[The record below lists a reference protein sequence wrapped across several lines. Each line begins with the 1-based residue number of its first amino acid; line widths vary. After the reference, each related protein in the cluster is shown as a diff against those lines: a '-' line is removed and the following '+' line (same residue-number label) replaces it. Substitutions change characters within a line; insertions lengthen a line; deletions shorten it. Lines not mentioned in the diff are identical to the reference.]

1 MSPEPHGARNDAEGN
16 RRGVSVMLATTT
28 LFAIMNALTKHVA
41 TLYPAPQ
48 ILWIRYM
55 FFAAYGLAGTI
66 RCRGR
71 WALKSNAPFLQIT
84 RGLLLAT
91 EILMYIVAIRYMPL
105 ADIQA
110 ITGAGPLVTTALSVP
125 LLRET
130 IGIRRWSAICI
141 GLIGLL
147 IIVRPGFDQFDPII
161 LLPLG
166 GVVLYALYQ
175 ILTRIVAQH
184 DRPDTT
190 VLYTGLVGLAAMTLI
205 GPFFWETLDAR
216 GLALIC
222 TVAVIGLTGHV
233 LLIKALT
240 LAPAS
245 VLQPFNYTMIVWAV
259 LFGYVFYDDLPDI
272 PTAVG
277 AVIIVATGL
286 YMFHRERVRTDQ
298 R

>member
-55 FFAAYGLAGTI
+55 FFAAYGLAGTMP
-66 RCRGR
+66 RRGR

-166 GVVLYALYQ
+166 GGVLYALYQ

-184 DRPDTT
+184 DRPETT

-205 GPFFWETLDAR
+205 GPFFWETPDAR
-216 GLALIC
+216 GWGLM
-222 TVAVIGLTGHV
+222 VAIGLLGLGGH
-233 LLIKALT
+233 A
-240 LAPAS
+240 
-245 VLQPFNYTMIVWAV
+245 
-259 LFGYVFYDDLPDI
+259 
-272 PTAVG
+272 
-277 AVIIVATGL
+277 
-286 YMFHRERVRTDQ
+286 
-298 R
+298 

>member
-1 MSPEPHGARNDAEGN
+1 
-16 RRGVSVMLATTT
+16 
-28 LFAIMNALTKHVA
+28 
-41 TLYPAPQ
+41 
-48 ILWIRYM
+48 
-55 FFAAYGLAGTI
+55 
-66 RCRGR
+66 
-71 WALKSNAPFLQIT
+71 
-84 RGLLLAT
+84 
-91 EILMYIVAIRYMPL
+91 MYIVAIRYMPL

-125 LLRET
+125 LLKESS
-130 IGIRRWSAICI
+130 GIRRWSTICI

-190 VLYTGLVGLAAMTLI
+190 VLYTGLVGLAAMTLV
-205 GPFFWETLDAR
+205 GPFFWERPDAL

-222 TVAVIGLTGHV
+222 TVAIIGLTGHV

-272 PTAVG
+272 PTMVG

-286 YMFHRERVRTDQ
+286 YMFHRERIQTD
-298 R
+298 RR

>member
-1 MSPEPHGARNDAEGN
+1 M
-16 RRGVSVMLATTT
+16 
-28 LFAIMNALTKHVA
+28 
-41 TLYPAPQ
+41 
-48 ILWIRYM
+48 
-55 FFAAYGLAGTI
+55 
-66 RCRGR
+66 
-71 WALKSNAPFLQIT
+71 
-84 RGLLLAT
+84 
-91 EILMYIVAIRYMPL
+91 
-105 ADIQA
+105 
-110 ITGAGPLVTTALSVP
+110 
-125 LLRET
+125 
-130 IGIRRWSAICI
+130 
-141 GLIGLL
+141 
-147 IIVRPGFDQFDPII
+147 RPGFDQFAPII

-175 ILTRIVAQH
+175 NMTRIVAQH

-190 VLYTGLVGLAAMTLI
+190 VLYTGLVGLAAMTLV
-205 GPFFWETLDAR
+205 GPFFWETPGAR

-222 TVAVIGLTGHV
+222 TVAIIGLTGHV

-286 YMFHRERVRTDQ
+286 YMFHRERGRPDQ

>member
-1 MSPEPHGARNDAEGN
+1 MSQEPPGTHDDAESA
-16 RRGVSVMLATTT
+16 RKGVSVMLATTT
-28 LFAIMNALTKHVA
+28 LFAVMNTLTKHVV

-55 FFAAYGLAGTI
+55 LFAAYGLAVTL
-66 RCRGR
+66 RRRGR
-71 WALKSNAPFLQIT
+71 SALNSNAPYLQIT

-125 LLRET
+125 ILRET
-130 IGIRRWSAICI
+130 IGVRRWSAIAV
-141 GLIGLL
+141 GLFGLL
-147 IIVRPGFDQFDPII
+147 LIVRPGFVQFDPII
-161 LLPLG
+161 LLPLA

-175 ILTRIVAQH
+175 ILTRIVSRY

-205 GPFFWETLDAR
+205 GPFFWETPDAR
-216 GLALIC
+216 GLALIG
-222 TVAVIGLTGHV
+222 TVAIIGLTGHV

-259 LFGYVFYDDLPDI
+259 LFGYLFYDHLPDI
-272 PTAVG
+272 PTVVG
-277 AVIIVATGL
+277 ALIIVVSGL
-286 YMFHRERVRTDQ
+286 YTFHRERVQGDQ

>member
-1 MSPEPHGARNDAEGN
+1 MSQDPPGARDDAEGA

-28 LFAIMNALTKHVA
+28 LFAVMNALTKHVA

-55 FFAAYGLAGTI
+55 IFAAYGLAVTL
-66 RCRGR
+66 RRRGR
-71 WALKSNAPFLQIT
+71 SALNSNAPYLQIT

-130 IGIRRWSAICI
+130 IGVRRWSAIAV
-141 GLIGLL
+141 GLFGLL
-147 IIVRPGFDQFDPII
+147 IIVRPGFVQFDPII
-161 LLPLG
+161 LLPLA

-175 ILTRIVAQH
+175 ILTRIVSRY

-205 GPFFWETLDAR
+205 GPFFWETPDAR
-216 GLALIC
+216 GLALIG
-222 TVAVIGLTGHV
+222 TVAIIGLTGHV

-259 LFGYVFYDDLPDI
+259 LFGYLFYDHLPDI
-272 PTAVG
+272 PTIVG
-277 AVIIVATGL
+277 ALIIVASGL
-286 YMFHRERVRTDQ
+286 YTFHRERAQADHR
-298 R
+298 